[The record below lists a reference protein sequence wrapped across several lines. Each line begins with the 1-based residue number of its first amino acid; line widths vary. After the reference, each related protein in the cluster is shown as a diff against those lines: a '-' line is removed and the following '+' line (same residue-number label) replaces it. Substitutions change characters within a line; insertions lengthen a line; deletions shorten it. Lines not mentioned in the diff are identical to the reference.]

1 MDIATLFGLMI
12 GLVLI
17 AFGMM
22 DESFS
27 IPHTFLN
34 WNAMA
39 VVLGGT
45 LAATMINYPFRKFLG
60 LLKVTGKAFS
70 KHGQESIETI
80 NRLVEFSKLA
90 RERGMLYLEN
100 ELPDIKNPFMRNGI
114 EMALVEKDAEKLE
127 RFLRSELSNMIIRHR
142 NGQEMFYNMGSYA
155 PAFGLLGTVMGLILM
170 MTQQGEV
177 SGVMTFAGET
187 RDMMTSLLNG
197 MGRALVTTFYGVLL
211 ANLIFIPIGGKLKS
225 RSDEEVF
232 INEIIL
238 TGILSLHAREHPLIM
253 EEKLMTFIP
262 KGEKESLKKNEQ

>member
-1 MDIATLFGLMI
+1 MDIATLFGLFI
-12 GLVLI
+12 GLGLI

-22 DESFS
+22 DDTFS

-45 LAATMINYPFRKFLG
+45 LAATMINYPFKKFLG
-60 LLKVTGKAFS
+60 LLKVTGKAFA
-70 KHGQESIETI
+70 KHEQESLQTI
-80 NRLVEFSKLA
+80 NQLVDLSKLS
-90 RERGMLYLEN
+90 REKGMLYLEN
-100 ELPDIKNPFMRNGI
+100 YLPDIKNPFMQMGV
-114 EMALVEKDAEKLE
+114 EMALVEKDPEKLE

-170 MTQQGEV
+170 MTQQGEI
-177 SGVMTFAGET
+177 SGVMTFARDT
-187 RDMMTSLLNG
+187 QDMMTSLLSG

-211 ANLIFIPIGGKLKS
+211 ANLVFIPIGGKLKS

-238 TGILSLHAREHPLIM
+238 TGLLSLHAREHPLIM
-253 EEKLMTFIP
+253 EEKLLTFIP
-262 KGEKESLKKNEQ
+262 KREKDSLKKNDI

>member
-1 MDIATLFGLMI
+1 MDIATLFGLLI
-12 GLVLI
+12 GLGLI

-45 LAATMINYPFRKFLG
+45 LAATMINYPFRQFLG
-60 LLKVTGKAFS
+60 LLKVTGKAFAS
-70 KHGQESIETI
+70 HQQESLKTI
-80 NRLVEFSKLA
+80 HQLVNYSRLIREKGLLSLEDQLPEMKNR
-90 RERGMLYLEN
+90 
-100 ELPDIKNPFMRNGI
+100 FMQTGI
-114 EMALVEKDAEKLE
+114 EMALIEKDSEKLE
-127 RFLRSELSNMIIRHR
+127 RFLRSELTNMVIRHR

-170 MTQQGEV
+170 MTQQSRV
-177 SGVMTFAGET
+177 TGVMTFAQDT
-187 RDMMTSLLNG
+187 QVMMTSLLSG

-211 ANLIFIPIGGKLKS
+211 ANLVFIPIGGKLKT

-253 EEKLMTFIP
+253 EEKLLTFIP
-262 KGEKESLKKNEQ
+262 KAEKDALKHQNG